1 MAGETMNDTSEHDKA
16 VQVALHPMAFGLR
29 VLKAF
34 MANQGLLLAGAVA
47 YYALLSIVPLLILTV
62 FALSHLVSEAD
73 LFQVLGRYLE
83 WLVPS
88 QSQAV
93 LADVSA
99 FLNNGLGVGVLLIGT
114 MIFFSSLAF
123 SGLEKAMCLIFAH
136 RGREKPRHALV
147 SAILPYCF
155 VLLLGVTL
163 LAVTFASALVQAVAQ
178 ESIALFGH
186 RWSLGGISGLLFY
199 GLGVLIET
207 VVLAGL
213 YLVIPVG
220 RTRLNHALIGGFSAA
235 VLWEILRHLLVWY
248 LAHLSKVSVVYGS
261 LTTAVVALF
270 SMELAATLLLLGAQ
284 VIAEYEQLQRP
295 AA

>member
-1 MAGETMNDTSEHDKA
+1 MNEASEHDKA
-16 VQVALHPMAFGLR
+16 VQLVLHPLSFALR
-29 VLKAF
+29 VLKSF

-62 FALSHLVSEAD
+62 FVLSHLVDQAE
-73 LFQVLGRYLE
+73 LFAVLGRYLE

-93 LADVSA
+93 LADVES
-99 FLNNGLGVGVLLIGT
+99 FLRNGLGVGALLVGT
-114 MIFFSSLAF
+114 MLFFSSLAF
-123 SGLEKAMCLIFAH
+123 SGLEKAMCIIFSH
-136 RGREKPRHALV
+136 RTRTKSRHFLV
-147 SAILPYCF
+147 SAVLPYCF

-163 LAVTFASALVQAVAQ
+163 LAVTLASALLQAVAQ
-178 ESIALFGH
+178 ESIAVFGH
-186 RWSLGGISGLLFY
+186 QWSLGHLSGGLFY

-207 VVLAGL
+207 LVLAGL

-284 VIAEYEQLQRP
+284 VIAEYEQLKRLP
-295 AA
+295 A

>member
-1 MAGETMNDTSEHDKA
+1 MNEASEHDKA
-16 VQVALHPMAFGLR
+16 VQVALHPVAFGLR

-99 FLNNGLGVGVLLIGT
+99 FLNNGVGVGVLLIGT

-123 SGLEKAMCLIFAH
+123 SGLQKAMCIIFAH
-136 RGREKPRHALV
+136 RGRERPRHALV

-163 LAVTFASALVQAVAQ
+163 LAVTFASALLQAMAQ
-178 ESIALFGH
+178 ESLVVFGH
-186 RWSLGGISGLLFY
+186 QWSLGRLSGGLFY

-213 YLVIPVG
+213 YLVVPVG

-284 VIAEYEQLQRP
+284 VIAEYEQLKKLH
-295 AA
+295 A

>member
-1 MAGETMNDTSEHDKA
+1 
-16 VQVALHPMAFGLR
+16 
-29 VLKAF
+29 
-34 MANQGLLLAGAVA
+34 
-47 YYALLSIVPLLILTV
+47 LILTV
-62 FALSHLVSEAD
+62 FALSHVVSEAD
-73 LFQVLGRYLE
+73 LFTVLGRYLE

-123 SGLEKAMCLIFAH
+123 SGLEKAMCIIFSH

-163 LAVTFASALVQAVAQ
+163 LAVTLASAMVQAVAR
-178 ESIALFGH
+178 ESIDLFGH
-186 RWSLGGISGLLFY
+186 RWSLGGLSGTLFY
-199 GLGVLIET
+199 ALGVLIET
-207 VVLAGL
+207 LVLAGL
-213 YLVIPVG
+213 YLAIPVG
-220 RTRLNHALIGGFSAA
+220 RTRISHALIGGFSAA
-235 VLWEILRHLLVWY
+235 ILWEILRHLLVWY
-248 LAHLSKVSVVYGS
+248 LAHLSKVSIVYGS

-284 VIAEYEQLQRP
+284 VIAEYEQLQKSP
-295 AA
+295 A

>member
-1 MAGETMNDTSEHDKA
+1 MNQASEHDRM
-16 VQVALHPMAFGLR
+16 VYVVRHPLAFGLR

-47 YYALLSIVPLLILTV
+47 YYALLSLVPLLILTV

-73 LFQVLGRYLE
+73 LFAVLGRYLE

-99 FLNNGLGVGVLLIGT
+99 FLNNGLGVGVLLIGS

-123 SGLEKAMCLIFAH
+123 SGLEKAMCIIFAH

-155 VLLLGVTL
+155 VLLLGATL
-163 LAVTFASALVQAVAQ
+163 LAVTLASALVQAVAR
-178 ESIALFGH
+178 ESIDLFG
-186 RWSLGGISGLLFY
+186 RSWSLGGLSGFLFY
-199 GLGVLIET
+199 ALGVLIET
-207 VVLAGL
+207 LVLAGL

-220 RTRLNHALIGGFSAA
+220 RTRLSHALIGGFSAA
-235 VLWEILRHLLVWY
+235 ILWEILRHLLVWY

-284 VIAEYEQLQRP
+284 VIAEYELLGVSP
-295 AA
+295 PEH

>member
-1 MAGETMNDTSEHDKA
+1 MSEASEHDKA
-16 VQVALHPMAFGLR
+16 VQVALHPVAFGLR

-62 FALSHLVSEAD
+62 FVLSHLVSEAD
-73 LFQVLGRYLE
+73 LFLVLRRYLE

-99 FLNNGLGVGVLLIGT
+99 FLNNGLGVGVLLIVT

-123 SGLEKAMCLIFAH
+123 SGLQKAMCIIFAH
-136 RGREKPRHALV
+136 RGRERPRHALV

-163 LAVTFASALVQAVAQ
+163 LAVTFASAVLQAMAQ
-178 ESIALFGH
+178 ESIAVFGH
-186 RWSLGGISGLLFY
+186 QWSLGRLSGGLFY
-199 GLGVLIET
+199 ALGVLIET
-207 VVLAGL
+207 LVLAGL

-220 RTRLNHALIGGFSAA
+220 RTRLLHALIGGFSAA

-270 SMELAATLLLLGAQ
+270 SMELATTLLLLGAQ
-284 VIAEYEQLQRP
+284 VIAEYEQLKKLP
-295 AA
+295 A

>member
-1 MAGETMNDTSEHDKA
+1 MNEASEHDKV
-16 VQVALHPMAFGLR
+16 VQVVMHPLAFALR
-29 VLKAF
+29 VVKSF

-62 FALSHLVSEAD
+62 FALSHLVSQAELLA
-73 LFQVLGRYLE
+73 VLGRYLE

-88 QSQAV
+88 QSEAV
-93 LADVSA
+93 LADVEA
-99 FLNNGLGVGVLLIGT
+99 FLRNGLGVGVLLVGS
-114 MIFFSSLAF
+114 MLFFSSLAF
-123 SGLEKAMCLIFAH
+123 SGLEKAMCIIFAH
-136 RGREKPRHALV
+136 RGRTKSRHFLV
-147 SAILPYCF
+147 SAVLPYCF

-163 LAVTFASALVQAVAQ
+163 LVVTFMSALLQAMAQ
-178 ESIALFGH
+178 QSIALFGEQ
-186 RWSLGGISGLLFY
+186 WSLGNVSSGLFY

-207 VVLAGL
+207 LVLAGL

-235 VLWEILRHLLVWY
+235 VFWEILRHLLVWY
-248 LAHLSKVSVVYGS
+248 LAHLSKLSVVYGS

-284 VIAEYEQLQRP
+284 VIAEYEQLKDPRLSN
-295 AA
+295 

>member
-1 MAGETMNDTSEHDKA
+1 VTNEPSEHDRA
-16 VQVALHPMAFGLR
+16 VQLVLHPVAFALR
-29 VLKAF
+29 VIKAF
-34 MANQGLLLAGAVA
+34 AANQGLLLAGAVA
-47 YYALLSIVPLLILTV
+47 YYALLSLVPLLILTV
-62 FALSHLVSEAD
+62 FVLSHLVSEAD
-73 LFQVLGRYLE
+73 LFIVLGRYLE

-93 LADVSA
+93 LSDVSA
-99 FLNNGLGVGVLLIGT
+99 FLNRGLGVGVLLIGT

-123 SGLEKAMCLIFAH
+123 SGLEKAMCAIFSH

-178 ESIALFGH
+178 ESIDLFGH
-186 RWSLGGISGLLFY
+186 HWSLGGLSGLLFY
-199 GLGVLIET
+199 ALGVLIET
-207 VVLAGL
+207 LVLAGL

-220 RTRLNHALIGGFSAA
+220 RTRLSHALVGGFSAA

-248 LAHLSKVSVVYGS
+248 LAHLSKVSIVYGS

-284 VIAEYEQLQRP
+284 VIAEYEQLKKP
-295 AA
+295 SA

>member
-1 MAGETMNDTSEHDKA
+1 MNEASEHDKA
-16 VQVALHPMAFGLR
+16 LQVALHPVAFGLR

-62 FALSHLVSEAD
+62 FVLSHLVSEAD

-99 FLNNGLGVGVLLIGT
+99 FLNNGVGVGVLLIVT

-123 SGLEKAMCLIFAH
+123 SGLQKSMCIIFAH
-136 RGREKPRHALV
+136 RGRERPRHALV
-147 SAILPYCF
+147 SAIMPYCF

-163 LAVTFASALVQAVAQ
+163 LAVTLASALLQAMAQ
-178 ESIALFGH
+178 ESIAFFGH
-186 RWSLGGISGLLFY
+186 QWSLGRISGGLFY

-207 VVLAGL
+207 LVLAGL

-270 SMELAATLLLLGAQ
+270 SMELGATLLLLGAQ
-284 VIAEYEQLQRP
+284 VIAEYEQLKKLP
-295 AA
+295 A